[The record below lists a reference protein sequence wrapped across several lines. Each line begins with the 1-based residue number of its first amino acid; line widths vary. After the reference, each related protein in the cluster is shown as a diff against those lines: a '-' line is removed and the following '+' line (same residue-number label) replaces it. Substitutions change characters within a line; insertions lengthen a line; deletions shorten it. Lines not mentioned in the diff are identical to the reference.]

1 MLTVVSLHFG
11 GAGTYTVAFMV
22 SLTFLLIF
30 VLSFAL
36 GSVPSRSRRFSRK
49 WIAGWLKASLP
60 RLVVA
65 GAFSAAFF
73 IASSFSGDGNAG
85 TSATDAAVCNRPLAA
100 ITADAV
106 TAQRVQAAA
115 AAMRQ
120 IQDAAGAG
128 DEAEARV
135 LFFEGDAHNLTH
147 DIDPPLRSLDVELA
161 KRLCQSVL
169 VLETKILFPGELPV
183 VEQEAGMS
191 AQLLDEAAQVLVA
204 GR

>member
-1 MLTVVSLHFG
+1 MPTVVSLHFG

-22 SLTFLLIF
+22 SLIFVLIF
-30 VLSFAL
+30 ALSFAL
-36 GSVPSRSRRFSRK
+36 GPLPEGGRRLSREWSLS
-49 WIAGWLKASLP
+49 WLKASLP
-60 RLVVA
+60 RLTVA

-73 IASSFSGDGNAG
+73 IASSFSGDGTTGGNVADSG
-85 TSATDAAVCNRPLAA
+85 VCERPLAPF
-100 ITADAV
+100 TTDAV
-106 TAQRVQAAA
+106 TAERVQAAA

-161 KRLCQSVL
+161 KKLCQSML
-169 VLETKILFPGELPV
+169 VLEIKILFPGELAV
-183 VEQEAGMS
+183 VAQEAGTS

-204 GR
+204 GE

>member
-1 MLTVVSLHFG
+1 MLIVVSLHFG

-22 SLTFLLIF
+22 SLIFVLIF
-30 VLSFAL
+30 ALSFAL
-36 GSVPSRSRRFSRK
+36 GPLPEGGRRLSREWSLS
-49 WIAGWLKASLP
+49 WLKASLP
-60 RLVVA
+60 RLTVA

-73 IASSFSGDGNAG
+73 IASSFSGDGNVG
-85 TSATDAAVCNRPLAA
+85 TSATAAVCERPLAA
-100 ITADAV
+100 ITKDAV
-106 TAQRVQAAA
+106 TAERVQAAA
-115 AAMRQ
+115 AAMRR

-161 KRLCQSVL
+161 KKLCQSML
-169 VLETKILFPGELPV
+169 VLETKILFPGELAV
-183 VEQEAGMS
+183 VAQEAETS
-191 AQLLDEAAQVLVA
+191 ARLLDEAEQVLVA